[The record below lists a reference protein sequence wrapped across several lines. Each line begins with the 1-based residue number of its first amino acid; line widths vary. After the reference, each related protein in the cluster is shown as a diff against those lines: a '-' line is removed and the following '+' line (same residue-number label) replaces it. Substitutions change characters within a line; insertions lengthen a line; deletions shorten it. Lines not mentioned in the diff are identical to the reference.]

1 LELCKTLK
9 GNKKII
15 KFMKRLFNIFFCI
28 LRSKKIFSVE
38 KKKFVIFDCT
48 NSEILSKI
56 LPTDETYVISARVN
70 LIKKLLIN
78 FTTLQFIIKNFF
90 SRSIQLNY
98 YISLILQL
106 QPKLVITTIDNSV
119 NFSILTKYFENK
131 IKFIAIQNG
140 TRGEF
145 YENNNNL
152 NKNFYFTNYFGFS
165 NFDLELMKKNNII
178 VKNFFSV
185 GSLTNSYFKKF
196 SSNDSLNLNKI
207 YEICY
212 VGKRTF
218 ENGKVVSTKV
228 AADSFILLKLL
239 SRYVKKYNKS
249 IILQLKSKKFNLEEN
264 NYIEKLFSGTNFKIN
279 LMDNLTKFN
288 SYKNISSSK
297 LVVGAPS
304 SLLREASAYP
314 NTKILCLDTE
324 KKKDK
329 IPFVGLNILN
339 ETSYEKFEERLN
351 LLFNLNYEDYTKK
364 LEKKHTYLM
373 HNTNTIEN
381 LLEFFK
387 KNTDPL

>member
-1 LELCKTLK
+1 
-9 GNKKII
+9 
-15 KFMKRLFNIFFCI
+15 
-28 LRSKKIFSVE
+28 
-38 KKKFVIFDCT
+38 
-48 NSEILSKI
+48 
-56 LPTDETYVISARVN
+56 
-70 LIKKLLIN
+70 
-78 FTTLQFIIKNFF
+78 
-90 SRSIQLNY
+90 
-98 YISLILQL
+98 
-106 QPKLVITTIDNSV
+106 
-119 NFSILTKYFENK
+119 
-131 IKFIAIQNG
+131 
-140 TRGEF
+140 
-145 YENNNNL
+145 
-152 NKNFYFTNYFGFS
+152 
-165 NFDLELMKKNNII
+165 MKKNNII

-324 KKKDK
+324 KKK
-329 IPFVGLNILN
+329 I
-339 ETSYEKFEERLN
+339 KFLS
-351 LLFNLNYEDYTKK
+351 LV
-364 LEKKHTYLM
+364 
-373 HNTNTIEN
+373 
-381 LLEFFK
+381 
-387 KNTDPL
+387 